1 MSVFPAN
8 IDLSTLN
15 GTTGFKLSGTGANV
29 NGHSVASAGDIN
41 GDGFADV
48 IVGAPFANSNG
59 TSSGASYVV
68 FGKAGGFASNID
80 LLSLDGS
87 NGFRLS
93 GVAADDNS
101 GHSVASAGDINGDG
115 FADLIVG
122 APGAFFTS
130 PGTSYVVFGK
140 AGGFA
145 SNINLSSLDGTTG
158 FKISGTAAGDNS
170 GRSVASAGDVN
181 GDGFAD
187 LTVGAPFAHPNGNYS
202 GSSYVLFGKATGFTP
217 NINLSSLDGSNGFR
231 LDGTAGDD
239 QSGFSVASAGD
250 VNGDGF
256 DDVMVGAW
264 AADPNGAFSGASYVV
279 FGKAAAFAPDIDLS
293 SLDGSNGFRLT
304 GAAGDS
310 SGFEVAS
317 AGDVNGDG
325 FADLILSAR
334 NADPNGTSSGA
345 SYVMFGK
352 AAGFASNI
360 DLSSLDG
367 TNGFKLSG
375 AAAYDHAGFSVAS
388 AGDVNGDGFADV
400 IVGALGAD
408 PNGIRSGASYV
419 VFGKAAGFAS
429 NINLSSLDGDNGFR
443 ISGAAGEY
451 SGGAV
456 ASAGDVNGDGFAD
469 LIVKASQSH
478 SGYVVFG
485 RAPDSAVTRTGTDA
499 SQTLAGGA
507 FGDTLS
513 GLGGDDELFG
523 NGGGDILDGGAGI
536 DVMRGGAG
544 NDTYHVD
551 SSSDVMIELANKGA
565 DTVHTT
571 VSFALGQNVENLV
584 ADSDA
589 DLTLAGNSRANTI
602 TGGAGNDTVTGVN
615 GNDTLAGGDGNDK
628 LVGGNG
634 NDQLLGGD
642 GNDRLLGG
650 TGDDTLDGGG
660 GNDQLDGGAGAD
672 AMEGGAGDDRYT
684 VDNAGDTATDASGVD
699 TVYTTVG
706 HALGAGIERLYADT
720 DTGLAL
726 TGNGAD
732 NVIVGR
738 GGDDTITRGAGR
750 DDMTGGAGADRFVFQ
765 ALSDSTV
772 GAARDV
778 IRDFLIGADKI
789 DRDRRQCGRGWRPGF
804 QLHRRGRVRGNRRR
818 TAGEAVRRRRPHGH
832 LGRRGRQRPC
842 RFPDPAQRQCRA
854 AGDGFPALGSVG
866 AATVHGRP
874 YPARCT
880 FGAALSQKERAQQQR
895 SALLMQSDWR
905 QAGARRPAFVRNVTA
920 VTRFS

>member
-1 MSVFPAN
+1 M
-8 IDLSTLN
+8 
-15 GTTGFKLSGTGANV
+15 
-29 NGHSVASAGDIN
+29 
-41 GDGFADV
+41 
-48 IVGAPFANSNG
+48 
-59 TSSGASYVV
+59 
-68 FGKAGGFASNID
+68 
-80 LLSLDGS
+80 
-87 NGFRLS
+87 
-93 GVAADDNS
+93 
-101 GHSVASAGDINGDG
+101 
-115 FADLIVG
+115 
-122 APGAFFTS
+122 
-130 PGTSYVVFGK
+130 
-140 AGGFA
+140 
-145 SNINLSSLDGTTG
+145 
-158 FKISGTAAGDNS
+158 
-170 GRSVASAGDVN
+170 
-181 GDGFAD
+181 
-187 LTVGAPFAHPNGNYS
+187 
-202 GSSYVLFGKATGFTP
+202 
-217 NINLSSLDGSNGFR
+217 
-231 LDGTAGDD
+231 
-239 QSGFSVASAGD
+239 
-250 VNGDGF
+250 
-256 DDVMVGAW
+256 
-264 AADPNGAFSGASYVV
+264 
-279 FGKAAAFAPDIDLS
+279 
-293 SLDGSNGFRLT
+293 
-304 GAAGDS
+304 
-310 SGFEVAS
+310 
-317 AGDVNGDG
+317 
-325 FADLILSAR
+325 
-334 NADPNGTSSGA
+334 
-345 SYVMFGK
+345 
-352 AAGFASNI
+352 
-360 DLSSLDG
+360 
-367 TNGFKLSG
+367 
-375 AAAYDHAGFSVAS
+375 
-388 AGDVNGDGFADV
+388 
-400 IVGALGAD
+400 
-408 PNGIRSGASYV
+408 
-419 VFGKAAGFAS
+419 
-429 NINLSSLDGDNGFR
+429 
-443 ISGAAGEY
+443 
-451 SGGAV
+451 
-456 ASAGDVNGDGFAD
+456 
-469 LIVKASQSH
+469 
-478 SGYVVFG
+478 VFG
-485 RAPDSAVTRTGTDA
+485 RAPDSAVTRTGTAA

-507 FGDTLS
+507 FDDTLS
-513 GLGGDDELFG
+513 GLGGDDQLFG
-523 NGGGDILDGGAGI
+523 NGGDDMLDGGAGN

-738 GGDDTITRGAGR
+738 GGDDTITGGAGR

-789 DRDRRQCGRGWRPGF
+789 DLAAIDANAGAAGDQAFSFIGAGEFAG
-804 QLHRRGRVRGNRRR
+804 
-818 TAGEAVRRRRPHGH
+818 TAGELQVRPFGVGVQHGH

>member
-1 MSVFPAN
+1 MSVFPPN

-15 GTTGFKLSGTGANV
+15 GTTGFKLSGTGSDV

-93 GVAADDNS
+93 AVAANDRS
-101 GHSVASAGDINGDG
+101 GFSVASAGDVNGDG
-115 FADLIVG
+115 FADVIVG
-122 APGAFFTS
+122 APGPIIGGA
-130 PGTSYVVFGK
+130 GASYVVFGK
-140 AGGFA
+140 ASGFA
-145 SNINLSSLDGTTG
+145 SNIDLSSLDGTTG
-158 FKISGTAAGDNS
+158 FRISGAAAADNS

-187 LTVGAPFAHPNGNYS
+187 LIVGAPFADPNGNYS
-202 GSSYVLFGKATGFTP
+202 GSSYVLFGKATGFTSD
-217 NINLSSLDGSNGFR
+217 INLSSLDGSNGFR

-264 AADPNGAFSGASYVV
+264 AADPNGNFSGASYVV
-279 FGKAAAFAPDIDLS
+279 FGKATGFAPDTDLS

-304 GAAGDS
+304 GTAGDA
-310 SGFEVAS
+310 SGFEIAS

-325 FADLILSAR
+325 FADVIVGAR

-352 AAGFASNI
+352 ATGFASNI

-367 TNGFKLSG
+367 TNGFRLSG
-375 AAAYDHAGFSVAS
+375 AAAYDLAGFSVAS

-429 NINLSSLDGDNGFR
+429 NIDLSGLDGDTGFR
-443 ISGAAGEY
+443 ISGATTDY

-507 FGDTLS
+507 FSDTLN
-513 GLGGDDELFG
+513 GLGGDDKLFG
-523 NGGGDILDGGAGI
+523 NGGGDILDGGAGV
-536 DVMRGGAG
+536 DTMRGGAG

-551 SSSDVMIELANKGA
+551 SSSDVVIELANKGT

-571 VSFALGQNVENLV
+571 VSLTLSQHVENLV

-589 DLTLAGNSRANTI
+589 NLALTGNSLANTI
-602 TGGAGNDTVTGVN
+602 TGGGGNDNVTGGN
-615 GNDTLAGGDGNDK
+615 GNDTLAGGGGNDK
-628 LVGGNG
+628 LQGGNG
-634 NDQLLGGD
+634 ND
-642 GNDRLLGG
+642 
-650 TGDDTLDGGG
+650 TLDGGS
-660 GNDQLDGGAGAD
+660 GNDQLYGGAGAD
-672 AMEGGAGDDRYT
+672 TMDGGAGDDRYY

-732 NVIVGR
+732 NMIVGR
-738 GGDDTITRGAGR
+738 GGSDTLNGGAGR

-765 ALSDSTV
+765 ALSDSVV

-778 IRDFLIGADKI
+778 IRDFLAGTDKI
-789 DRDRRQCGRGWRPGF
+789 DLAAIDANAGAA
-804 QLHRRGRVRGNRRR
+804 GNQAFSFIGAGAFTH
-818 TAGEAVRRRRPHGH
+818 TAGELQAK
-832 LGRRGRQRPC
+832 
-842 RFPDPAQRQCRA
+842 A
-854 AGDGFPALGSVG
+854 AGVNTLISGDVDGNGRADFQILLSGSV
-866 AATVHGRP
+866 ALQATD
-874 YPARCT
+874 
-880 FGAALSQKERAQQQR
+880 F
-895 SALLMQSDWR
+895 LL
-905 QAGARRPAFVRNVTA
+905 
-920 VTRFS
+920 